1 MREITLASL
10 RHRKARLALS
20 SLAIVLGVAF
30 VAGTLMLGASMNQSF
45 FASFAAGARNVTAV
59 VAAQESGRPPGQE
72 GSQTVPAALAARV
85 SATPGVASAA
95 GRLTGPATLI
105 GRDGQTIGEGVGIN
119 VVSDPAL
126 RGFTLVSGHLPD
138 RPDQVDVDTATV
150 ADEHFRLGQQVRVMS
165 SDKVIRTFVLA
176 GVIDSGVNPQFGN
189 ASVTAFQTPVAFGVT
204 GQAGYN
210 LIVVRAAPGVSQVT
224 LAARIRAR
232 LGSGPYQVQ
241 TGSQFTT
248 EEADSAVHVAR
259 QFTTGILI
267 FAIIALVVACIV
279 VYNTFGILIAQR
291 SREVALLRCVGGSR
305 RQVFAGMLAESAAVG
320 LVASA
325 AGVLAGIGL
334 TWVLERVLGSHSPGS
349 LVVSPAAVAISAGTG
364 LAVTIGASV
373 LPSLAATRVSPVAA
387 LASQGQ
393 AASVAPSAKAGW
405 FRAGVTAVAG
415 GAGILLTLTGMR
427 HVGGNTGFVEIA
439 AGGCSCFVAVLALLP
454 VIAPVAISFLGWLP
468 RAGLDRRR
476 RGVTL
481 RLATG
486 NARRN
491 PHRVA
496 ATTAAL
502 TIGITLMTLFT
513 VVVSSIQAATDA
525 AVAGHYPFDYIV
537 RTAGDQQPVPP
548 RVVRALEGSAQL
560 GMVAPAYGTQAGV
573 SAGGR
578 AGQASVG
585 AYGPSALGVAV
596 RPAMVAGSLTSV
608 GPGTAAVDSS
618 ARPRPRL
625 GETVVVTTPRA
636 GREKLRVVAVYDA
649 ATYRSPLPAVLISAA
664 DYLRGFRP
672 AGADDV
678 VIDAARGVPPA
689 VSRAAVNA
697 LIASDPALT
706 AETQA
711 DYKAGLTHG
720 IDHILDLIGALL
732 GLAVLIA
739 LCGISNTLTLS
750 VIERTRE
757 SALMR
762 ALGLTRGQLRLMLLT
777 EALLMAVLAIALGIA
792 LGVTFGSAMM
802 HAFSASAGS
811 LGVLSVPYRTIAL
824 YALIGSGAALAAAVL
839 PARRAARTS
848 VVSAMAET

>member
-1 MREITLASL
+1 
-10 RHRKARLALS
+10 
-20 SLAIVLGVAF
+20 
-30 VAGTLMLGASMNQSF
+30 
-45 FASFAAGARNVTAV
+45 
-59 VAAQESGRPPGQE
+59 
-72 GSQTVPAALAARV
+72 
-85 SATPGVASAA
+85 
-95 GRLTGPATLI
+95 
-105 GRDGQTIGEGVGIN
+105 
-119 VVSDPAL
+119 
-126 RGFTLVSGHLPD
+126 
-138 RPDQVDVDTATV
+138 
-150 ADEHFRLGQQVRVMS
+150 
-165 SDKVIRTFVLA
+165 
-176 GVIDSGVNPQFGN
+176 
-189 ASVTAFQTPVAFGVT
+189 
-204 GQAGYN
+204 
-210 LIVVRAAPGVSQVT
+210 
-224 LAARIRAR
+224 
-232 LGSGPYQVQ
+232 
-241 TGSQFTT
+241 
-248 EEADSAVHVAR
+248 
-259 QFTTGILI
+259 
-267 FAIIALVVACIV
+267 
-279 VYNTFGILIAQR
+279 
-291 SREVALLRCVGGSR
+291 
-305 RQVFAGMLAESAAVG
+305 
-320 LVASA
+320 
-325 AGVLAGIGL
+325 
-334 TWVLERVLGSHSPGS
+334 
-349 LVVSPAAVAISAGTG
+349 
-364 LAVTIGASV
+364 
-373 LPSLAATRVSPVAA
+373 
-387 LASQGQ
+387 
-393 AASVAPSAKAGW
+393 
-405 FRAGVTAVAG
+405 
-415 GAGILLTLTGMR
+415 
-427 HVGGNTGFVEIA
+427 
-439 AGGCSCFVAVLALLP
+439 
-454 VIAPVAISFLGWLP
+454 
-468 RAGLDRRR
+468 
-476 RGVTL
+476 
-481 RLATG
+481 
-486 NARRN
+486 
-491 PHRVA
+491 
-496 ATTAAL
+496 
-502 TIGITLMTLFT
+502 
-513 VVVSSIQAATDA
+513 
-525 AVAGHYPFDYIV
+525 
-537 RTAGDQQPVPP
+537 
-548 RVVRALEGSAQL
+548 
-560 GMVAPAYGTQAGV
+560 
-573 SAGGR
+573 
-578 AGQASVG
+578 
-585 AYGPSALGVAV
+585 
-596 RPAMVAGSLTSV
+596 VAGSLTSV